1 MKNRTSFRIPIL
13 AALLYAASAVP
24 LAAQYQGLS
33 LGLGVEGNGITL
45 IEGIGLGGQFAV
57 EARLSR
63 RFALDFHLGA
73 STFFS
78 KNFDTAYSFVAME
91 AMLYPRWYFLAPE
104 DMTSP
109 GVELF
114 AGPGVGV
121 LATVSNMDFHESRG
135 SPEVGVIAG
144 ARFRLTRSF
153 YVEPYIRAGYPTL
166 VSVGIMAGIRF
177 PSARGTAARTVKGS
191 EKDVRTVIVERV
203 VERETSVMTE
213 GKTLGSVYFPPDTAW
228 FEGLDAALV
237 SQNRETLKEAA
248 RLLKERP
255 SAWLLLEGHANPVYG
270 TERWLK
276 TLSEERAAYA
286 ERALIDWGVSPER
299 LVTVGRGGNRPDV
312 PLEDEEHW
320 GQNRRVD
327 LRIFF

>member
-1 MKNRTSFRIPIL
+1 MKNKTCFCIFAF
-13 AALLYAASAVP
+13 AAFLYAAFATAP
-24 LAAQYQGLS
+24 LAAQYQGFS

-45 IEGIGLGGQFAV
+45 IEGIGLGAQLAA

-63 RFALDFHLGA
+63 RLSLDARLGA

-78 KNFDTAYSFVAME
+78 KNFDTAYSFIAME

-109 GVELF
+109 GIELF

-121 LATVSNMDFHESRG
+121 LATVSNMDFRESRG

-144 ARFRLTRSF
+144 VRFRLKHNI
-153 YVEPYIRAGYPTL
+153 YIEPYVRAGYPTL
-166 VSVGIMAGIRF
+166 ASVGVMAGIRF
-177 PSARGTAARTVKGS
+177 PARETAARTV
-191 EKDVRTVIVERV
+191 IVEKAV
-203 VERETSVMTE
+203 VEEKETAVAMAE
-213 GKTLGSVYFPPDTAW
+213 GKTLRSVYFPPDIAV
-228 FEGLDAALV
+228 FEGLDAGII
-237 SQNRETLKEAA
+237 SQNRAA
-248 RLLKERP
+248 LEEVVRLLKERP
-255 SAWLLLEGHANPVYG
+255 SAWILLEGHANPVYG
-270 TERWLK
+270 SEQWLK
-276 TLSEERAAYA
+276 YLSEERAAYV
-286 ERALIDWGVSPER
+286 ERALIAQGVSPER
-299 LVTVGRGGNRPDV
+299 LLTVGRGGVRPDV